1 MTRSCSLLEATRQA
15 VTAAAAADLAAL
27 EAALDA
33 RRAAIEGAR
42 LEEIPAAERA
52 AAFKE
57 GETLRF
63 LLSGIRHQIQDQ
75 HGRLE
80 RMKTRL
86 EFTGPPLVA
95 MLDIKG

>member
-1 MTRSCSLLEATRQA
+1 MSRPCSLLEATRQA

-52 AAFKE
+52 AVFKE
-57 GETLRF
+57 GETLHF
-63 LLSGIRHQIQDQ
+63 LLSGIRRELVDQ
-75 HGRLE
+75 NGRLE
-80 RMKTRL
+80 QMKTRL
-86 EFTGPPLVA
+86 ERTGPPPVA